1 MDPIAP
7 HPVDRRA
14 DRRLEIDFPVA
25 FHPAPP
31 DAASTPAASQT
42 SAPPEREIRSRGT
55 ALNVAPGGVYF
66 ETEDDSL
73 KSGQLIELEMTLP
86 PAAGSSPYFGRGAA
100 VAEVL
105 RVVRLPTLSPPGSA
119 PRFGV
124 AARFR
129 ERLRLNYR
137 TPF

>member
-1 MDPIAP
+1 MDPVP
-7 HPVDRRA
+7 LQLVDRRA

-25 FHPAPP
+25 FHPAPHV
-31 DAASTPAASQT
+31 ATPPPAD
-42 SAPPEREIRSRGT
+42 SAVGEKPALANHARGL
-55 ALNVAPGGVYF
+55 ARNVAPSGVYF
-66 ETEDDSL
+66 ETDDESL
-73 KSGQLIELEMTLP
+73 KSGQTIELEMTLP
-86 PAAGSSPYFGRGAA
+86 PAPGSSSYSVRASA
-100 VAEVL
+100 QADVL
-105 RVVRLPTLSPPGSA
+105 RVMRLPTLSPPGSA